1 MKKISIAI
9 VAAVS
14 LLSLGACK
22 KKGGGMM
29 GQMKE
34 FKDKMCTCKDKACV
48 DKVNEE
54 MTKWSTE
61 NASKNKDEKPSE
73 EDMKEGAAIGQE
85 MAKCMQ
91 KAMGAGD
98 MGGGGDMKGG
108 DKPKDGDKPAEGD
121 KGGDKGGGGAAAT
134 GVKECDDVVAA
145 YEKLFKCDKFTGMPA
160 EAQDAQKKGLE
171 TMKSAWHFDND
182 AAKDAAKPGCKAALD
197 GLQQSAKAM
206 GCEI

>member
-1 MKKISIAI
+1 MKKISIAF
-9 VAAVS
+9 VAA
-14 LLSLGACK
+14 LSLMAVGGCK
-22 KKGGGMM
+22 KKGGDMM
-29 GQMKE
+29 GKMTE
-34 FKDKMCTCKDKACV
+34 FKDKMCACKDKGCV

-54 MTKWSTE
+54 MTKWSQE
-61 NASKNKDEKPSE
+61 NAGKKDEKPSE
-73 EDMKEGAAIGQE
+73 EDMKKGAEIGQE

-98 MGGGGDMKGG
+98 GAGG
-108 DKPKDGDKPAEGD
+108 DKPKEGGDKPAEG
-121 KGGDKGGGGAAAT
+121 GDKPKEGGGGGGAAAT

-171 TMKSAWHFDND
+171 TMKSSWHFDND